1 MLFPVNQSESAVM
14 TTTEPNASFH
24 FAPLSGLSPPD
35 ISQLHWKSVPPATR
49 ETERGREVRDQLPH
63 PPFFAF
69 FSQQKL
75 ILTHNPLQNN
85 YFSTV
90 TSWTDQTLKQNLKH
104 VLPWWWWWWWFCWL
118 FSRPT
123 GLHAPNSVSLR
134 LVAESS
140 ERRLVTSWLADWMAP
155 SIRWASCLLSSI
167 IFRIL
172 PWEANPHRVAWCQGL
187 CQGVEQ
193 ATGPWS
199 PFIPPRLPQFRPC
212 IQNTRW
218 RRGKKIPSLTPLLLI
233 PAEKT

>member
-1 MLFPVNQSESAVM
+1 MPTFILLLSL
-14 TTTEPNASFH
+14 ASLCLIFH
-24 FAPLSGLSPPD
+24 SCIGNPSHRLPGKRNEAEKYG
-35 ISQLHWKSVPPATR
+35 ISC
-49 ETERGREVRDQLPH
+49 PH

-90 TSWTDQTLKQNLKH
+90 TSWTDQTLKQNLTH
-104 VLPWWWWWWWFCWL
+104 VLPWWWWWWFCWL

-218 RRGKKIPSLTPLLLI
+218 RRGKKTQVWLPSSLSQQKRPNHCLSSVSVWKT
-233 PAEKT
+233 AERVVD